1 MIMKKNS
8 TKILAATLALI
19 MAAAMTACGSNNN
32 SSSSSTPSSTPV
44 TPSSSESTPPA
55 SDVATEDLGKK
66 YEDAIIAARDE
77 ETNKFNDIYT
87 SSNKDKAVENYI
99 ALAKENGT
107 VLPPADAEAQYA
119 QNIEMLSGIMGINFE
134 DAEAYAIST
143 SMMNVKAYSIAIVK
157 PKEGKTEAIT
167 TGLQSFIDA
176 QKKSFESY
184 LADQGEIAK
193 AAILKTLDDGT
204 VILVMCEDQDKVYDA
219 IVSNL
224 TK

>member
-19 MAAAMTACGSNNN
+19 MAAAMTACGSNN

-44 TPSSSESTPPA
+44 TPPSSESTPPA
-55 SDVATEDLGKK
+55 SDVTNEDLGKK

-77 ETNKFNDIYT
+77 ETNKYNDIFS

-99 ALAKENGT
+99 AMAKENGT

-119 QNIEMLSGIMGINFE
+119 QNLEMLSGIMGINLE

-167 TGLQSFIDA
+167 TGLQGFVDA

-193 AAILKTLDDGT
+193 ASILKTLDDGT

>member
-19 MAAAMTACGSNNN
+19 MAAAMTACGSNNSS

-44 TPSSSESTPPA
+44 TPPSSESTPPA
-55 SDVATEDLGKK
+55 SDVTNEDLGKK

-77 ETNKFNDIYT
+77 ETNKYNDIFS

-99 ALAKENGT
+99 AMAKENGT

-119 QNIEMLSGIMGINFE
+119 QNLEMLSGMMGINLE

-167 TGLQSFIDA
+167 TGLQGFVDA

-184 LADQGEIAK
+184 LADQG
-193 AAILKTLDDGT
+193 
-204 VILVMCEDQDKVYDA
+204 
-219 IVSNL
+219 
-224 TK
+224 